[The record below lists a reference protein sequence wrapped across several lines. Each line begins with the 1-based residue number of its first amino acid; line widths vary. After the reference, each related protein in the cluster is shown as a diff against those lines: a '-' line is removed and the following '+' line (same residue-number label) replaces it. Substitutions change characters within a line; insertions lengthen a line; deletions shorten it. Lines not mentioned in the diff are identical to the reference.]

1 MRRSSVVVSLTLLC
15 LVLGGVK
22 LGSATSN
29 AYCWGENANMGLA
42 TNDTSNRNVP
52 TQGSDL
58 VGLDSLSSISAG
70 RTHACGIQAA
80 TGYISCWGNAAYGA
94 LGPAVTPSDTLHN
107 PVAASSRPFTTVSC
121 GESVTCAIDTINNLA
136 CWGDNTF
143 GQLGVGAGVTQSATE
158 KNVTLSGVTF
168 VSAGYLYT
176 CAVASGAAYCWGLN
190 AQGQLGIGSLNNVS
204 LPTLVALP
212 ADVTVSVIATGLDHA
227 CALTT
232 GYDLYCWGNN
242 QRGALGIGTTVPGSV
257 SSPQKVIG
265 SYIAV
270 AAGQEVTCAVS
281 LPARDVYCW
290 GYAQNGI
297 MGDGASSGNR
307 SSPGQ
312 VAALTGQYVAVAAGY
327 TAAFAVGTDGQ
338 TMSWGRANSG
348 QLGRGVLSDGSINTP
363 APVSGGTT
371 FGAGLSINSFGS
383 FACALATAVPSATPS
398 PTPSRSPTR
407 SPSPS
412 SSPTPSP
419 SPTQSPSPSPSAVP
433 VPSALVQA
441 DFNPNVPT
449 VAISQSGGDSR
460 PTAQRIDLNL
470 VSLEETS
477 PDGSTVLQ
485 AVDLQT
491 VGWTVEEKNS
501 STSGEGFTQYV
512 FTSQLSTATGGTN
525 NATLQYLFNT
535 YDSEQ
540 LVTTGSNYSFTVTPS
555 LLKFSLNI
563 SSWRWNSTLGKLRLT
578 LKIVP
583 SFARFTRWD
592 DAPQAGMTTFLFA
605 SAQAEQASTL
615 MRLLN
620 FGEASGGVVGS
631 EVSRVAMA
639 ASAQVN
645 TSSLSLTF
653 DHFTDT
659 MLFDPD
665 IGLLLGRKEDGSGSG
680 GGDNLG
686 LIIGVAVAVPVAVV
700 FVVVV
705 IVVALVV
712 IRIKL
717 RAGLNS
723 SGVVSFH
730 NDNAD
735 DLL

>member
-1 MRRSSVVVSLTLLC
+1 MRMRRSSVVLSLTLLF

-22 LGSATSN
+22 LGKSAPN

-42 TNDTSNRNVP
+42 TNDTNNKDVP
-52 TQGSDL
+52 TQGLGL
-58 VGLDSLSSISAG
+58 VGLGSLSSISAG
-70 RTHACGIQAA
+70 
-80 TGYISCWGNAAYGA
+80 YVSCWGKG
-94 LGPAVTPSDTLHN
+94 
-107 PVAASSRPFTTVSC
+107 AASSRPFTTVSC
-121 GESVTCAIDTINNLA
+121 GESVTCAIDTINS
-136 CWGDNTF
+136 F
-143 GQLGVGAGVTQSATE
+143 GQLGVGTGFTQSATE
-158 KNVTLSGVTF
+158 RNVTTLSGVTF

-176 CAVASGAAYCWGLN
+176 CAVAGGVAYCWGLN
-190 AQGQLGIGSLNNVS
+190 AQGQLGIGNLNNAS
-204 LPTLVALP
+204 LPAPVALP
-212 ADVTVSVIATGLDHA
+212 TNVTVSVIATGLDHA

-242 QRGALGIGTTVPGSV
+242 IRGALGVGTTATGSV
-257 SSPQKVIG
+257 SSPQKVDG

-297 MGDGASSGNR
+297 LGDGSISGNQ
-307 SSPGQ
+307 STPVK
-312 VAALTGQYVAVAAGY
+312 VAALAGQYVAVAAGY

-348 QLGRGVLSDGSINTP
+348 QLGRGSLAAGSIHTP

-371 FGAGLSINSFGS
+371 FGAGLSIESFGS

-412 SSPTPSP
+412 SSPTRSPSPSSSLTPSP

-441 DFNPNVPT
+441 DFDLNVPT
-449 VAISQSGGDSR
+449 VAISQSGGESR
-460 PTAQRIDLNL
+460 PTAQRINLNL
-470 VSLEETS
+470 VSLEETT

-485 AVDLQT
+485 TVDLQT

-501 STSGEGFTQYV
+501 SMSGEGVTQYV

-540 LVTTGSNYSFTVTPS
+540 LITTGSNYSFTVTPS

-592 DAPQAGMTTFLFA
+592 DAPQAGMTTFLFV

-620 FGEASGGVVGS
+620 FGEASGGAGG

-686 LIIGVAVAVPVAVV
+686 LIIGVSVAVPVAVV
-700 FVVVV
+700 FVVVA
-705 IVVALVV
+705 IVVALVI

-717 RAGLNS
+717 KAGLHTS